1 MPTKKFRSLSN
12 SIIACLVWLFAALTI
27 AANLTSPRVGVG
39 VIVALVFISAVAW
52 MLFWRPTVS
61 IDDSGIWV
69 QNPIRE
75 TRCDFAD
82 VQAVDGRFGLILLH
96 HDKRFTVWAVT
107 GRDNKVAREV
117 FNRWQASRS

>member
-1 MPTKKFRSLSN
+1 MASKKFRSRSN
-12 SIIACLVWLFAALTI
+12 SIIAVLVWLLAAVTI
-27 AANLTSPRVGVG
+27 VTNLASPKVGWG
-39 VIVALVFISAVAW
+39 VLIALLFISAVAW
-52 MLFWRPTVS
+52 LLFWRPTVS

-69 QNPIRE
+69 QNPLRE

-82 VQAVDGRFGLILLH
+82 IQAVDGRFGLILLH

-117 FNRWQASRS
+117 FNKWRAFQK

>member
-1 MPTKKFRSLSN
+1 MNAKKYRSLSN
-12 SIIACLVWLFAALTI
+12 SVTAVAVWLFAVITI
-27 AANLTSPRVGVG
+27 AVNLALPKVGWG
-39 VIVALVFISAVAW
+39 VVIALAFISLIAW
-52 MLFWRPTVS
+52 LLFWRPTVS

-69 QNPIRE
+69 QNPIRK

-107 GRDNKVAREV
+107 GRDHKVAREV
-117 FNRWQASRS
+117 FNKWKASRA